1 MQRRTIKDEA
11 TRHSLTTMLERIE
24 ALSTV
29 HRRLYQSKDVSRFD
43 VSDFA
48 KDLVTDLLTASGRSE
63 IKSNAG
69 PRTHRHFSREG
80 HACRP
85 DGQ

>member
-43 VSDFA
+43 VADFEI
-48 KDLVTDLLTASGRSE
+48 GR
-63 IKSNAG
+63 A
-69 PRTHRHFSREG
+69 HV
-80 HACRP
+80 
-85 DGQ
+85 